1 MSPQHQKK
9 SGGDRK
15 HGRNKIKC
23 GVYRML
29 RKRERSHIRR
39 IVKHMEKYKDNSPM
53 AREAL
58 ERYRLLTVT
67 RD

>member
-23 GVYRML
+23 GIYRML
-29 RKRERSHIRR
+29 HKRERSHIER
-39 IVKHMEKYKDNSPM
+39 IVKHMRKYKDDSPM
-53 AREAL
+53 AKEAL
-58 ERYRLLTVT
+58 ERYRQLAVT
-67 RD
+67 R

>member
-23 GVYRML
+23 SVYRTL
-29 RKRERSHIRR
+29 RKRERSRVRR
-39 IVKHMEKYKDNSPM
+39 IERHIERYKDSSPM
-53 AREAL
+53 ATEAL
-58 ERYRLLTVT
+58 ERYRRLIVT
-67 RD
+67 K

>member
-29 RKRERSHIRR
+29 RKKERSHVRR
-39 IVKHMEKYKDNSPM
+39 IERHMRIYKDDSPM
-53 AREAL
+53 VVEAL
-58 ERYRLLTVT
+58 DRYRRAIVT
-67 RD
+67 K

>member
-29 RKRERSHIRR
+29 HKRERSHVRR
-39 IVKHMEKYKDNSPM
+39 IERHMERYKDNSPM
-53 AREAL
+53 VTKAL
-58 ERYRLLTVT
+58 ERYRQLIVT
-67 RD
+67 K